1 MIESDV
7 IYAYVKA
14 DDWLKPVAARLIYA
28 IAKGKFGTVYSSREI
43 LHELYYVSMQE
54 GVSLDEFIR
63 RAATITAIPNLI
75 LLPTT
80 YEIDLLALVLM
91 QQYKLTSIFDAYY
104 AATCLNMVDDKT
116 MISTDEEYDKIAGIK
131 RIDPQSIEP

>member
-14 DDWLKPVAARLIYA
+14 DDWLKPVATRLISA
-28 IAKGKFGTVYSSREI
+28 IAKGEFGTVYSSREM
-43 LHELYYVSMQE
+43 LHELYYVSMEE
-54 GVSLDEFIR
+54 GVSLEEFIR
-63 RAATITAIPNLI
+63 RAATITAIPNLL

-116 MISTDEEYDKIAGIK
+116 MISTDEGYDKIAGIK
-131 RIDPQSIEP
+131 RIDPRSIK